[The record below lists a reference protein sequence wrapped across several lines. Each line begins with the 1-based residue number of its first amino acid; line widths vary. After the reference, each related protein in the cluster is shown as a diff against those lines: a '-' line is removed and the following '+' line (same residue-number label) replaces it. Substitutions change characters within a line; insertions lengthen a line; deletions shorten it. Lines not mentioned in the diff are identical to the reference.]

1 MKIEKMSLQNVGR
14 LLHRLRRSVRM
25 LTQDNKTRIDRPIP
39 VGLPINQN
47 AHKHL
52 IGPKTPYMGLCAY
65 HWHHRICL
73 QTIGD
78 T

>member
-1 MKIEKMSLQNVGR
+1 
-14 LLHRLRRSVRM
+14 M

-52 IGPKTPYMGLCAY
+52 IGPIYGFVCLSLAPQNLFADYRRYMIVAY
-65 HWHHRICL
+65 
-73 QTIGD
+73 
-78 T
+78 

>member
-1 MKIEKMSLQNVGR
+1 
-14 LLHRLRRSVRM
+14 M